1 MQLTERHLCDRAT
14 HNQSNWYFVQPTLSG
29 TAGVII
35 GLAFAKRGLPFANFL
50 GWI

>member
-1 MQLTERHLCDRAT
+1 MQLTDLQLSDRAT

-29 TAGVII
+29 TAGAIV
-35 GLAFAKRGLPFANFL
+35 GFAIANFL